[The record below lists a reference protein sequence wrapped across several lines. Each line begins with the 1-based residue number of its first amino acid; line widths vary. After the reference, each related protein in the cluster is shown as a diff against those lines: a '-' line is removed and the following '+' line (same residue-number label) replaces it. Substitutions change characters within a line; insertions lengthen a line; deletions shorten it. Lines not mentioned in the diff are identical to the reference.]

1 MWYALSILLLTTVCY
16 MVPLIVF
23 LPFHLSWLKKAGLF
37 LVIMSNLIWMLFVV
51 RNYGIF
57 LLLVTVSLYLSCID
71 RHRLRNIGLFLF
83 SYLLNVILNN
93 IENTLLWLVTG
104 IDISHMQAEP
114 LFYICF
120 IVASIA
126 ITYLMSKMLVFLWR
140 KYASH
145 INFSDVPKKTFIF
158 IAVNLVLTVVLYA
171 VNIIEGENI
180 GYSAGVVSFN
190 TLIFTA
196 YFCITTWMIIH
207 SIQMYKK
214 EAEMKA
220 RQNAFLAMQKY
231 TEQVENLYNNLRS
244 FRHDYINIL
253 TTMYGYIDSKDMDGL
268 EGYFHKH
275 ILPMKA
281 LLAPDNYQISR
292 LANLKLVELKGLVTA
307 KLIYAQE
314 MGIKV
319 TVEIDAPIERITGDV
334 IDLAR
339 ILGIFLDNAIEAAL
353 ETEQP
358 ELSFAGIKTEGEIA
372 FRISNHFID
381 RHLALS
387 NLDKPD
393 ISTKG
398 AGRGLGLYN
407 VSQMIARNKNMYLE
421 TLIEKENFVQLL
433 HVYDKAA

>member
-1 MWYALSILLLTTVCY
+1 MWYTLGILLLTSVLY
-16 MVPLIVF
+16 IVPLIVF
-23 LPFHLSWLKKAGLF
+23 LPFRLSWIKKTGLF
-37 LVIMSNLIWMLFVV
+37 LIIISNLILMTFVV

-57 LLLVTVSLYLSCID
+57 LLLVTVSFYLSCVD
-71 RHRLRNIGLFLF
+71 RHRLRNISLFLF

-93 IENTLLWLVTG
+93 IESTLLWLVTG
-104 IDISHMQAEP
+104 IDIPHMQAEP

-126 ITYLMSKMLVFLWR
+126 ITYLMSKLLVFLWH
-140 KYASH
+140 KYARH
-145 INFSDVPKKTFIF
+145 MNFSDVLKKILIF

-196 YFCITTWMIIH
+196 YFCITTWTIIH

-281 LLAPDNYQISR
+281 LLTPDNYQIGR
-292 LANLKLVELKGLVTA
+292 LSNLKLVELKGIVTA

-319 TVEIDAPIERITGDV
+319 TVEIDAP
-334 IDLAR
+334 
-339 ILGIFLDNAIEAAL
+339 
-353 ETEQP
+353 
-358 ELSFAGIKTEGEIA
+358 
-372 FRISNHFID
+372 
-381 RHLALS
+381 
-387 NLDKPD
+387 
-393 ISTKG
+393 
-398 AGRGLGLYN
+398 
-407 VSQMIARNKNMYLE
+407 
-421 TLIEKENFVQLL
+421 
-433 HVYDKAA
+433 

>member
-1 MWYALSILLLTTVCY
+1 MWYTLIIMLLTAVFY
-16 MVPLIVF
+16 MIPFIVF
-23 LPFHLSWLKKAGLF
+23 LPFRFSWFKKTGLF
-37 LVIMSNLIWMLFVV
+37 LVITANIALMTFVV

-57 LLLVTVSLYLSCID
+57 LLLVTVSFYLSCID
-71 RHRLRNIGLFLF
+71 RYRLRNISLFLF
-83 SYLLNVILNN
+83 SYLMNVILSN
-93 IENTLLWLVTG
+93 IESTLLWLVTG
-104 IDISHMQAEP
+104 IDIPHIQAEP
-114 LFYICF
+114 LIYICF
-120 IVASIA
+120 MVSSII
-126 ITYLMSKMLVFLWR
+126 ITYLISKLFVFLWH
-140 KYASH
+140 KYARH
-145 INFSDVPKKTFIF
+145 MNFSNIPKKTLLF
-158 IAVNLVLTVVLYA
+158 IAINLGLTVVLYA

-196 YFCITTWMIIH
+196 YFCITTWIIIY
-207 SIQMYKK
+207 SIQIYKK
-214 EAEMKA
+214 EAEMKE
-220 RQNAFLAMQKY
+220 RQNTFWAMQKY

-268 EGYFHKH
+268 EGYFHKQ

-281 LLAPDNYQISR
+281 LLTPDNYQIGR
-292 LANLKLVELKGLVTA
+292 LSNLKLVELKGLVTA

-319 TVEIDAPIERITGDV
+319 TVEVDAPIENIIGDV

-358 ELSFAGIKTEGEIA
+358 ELFFAGVKTEMEIA
-372 FRISNHFID
+372 FRISNSFID
-381 RHLALS
+381 RHLTLAKLR
-387 NLDKPD
+387 KPE

-398 AGRGLGLYN
+398 TGRGLGLYN
-407 VSQMIARNKNMYLE
+407 VTQMIARNKNMYLE
-421 TLIEKENFVQLL
+421 TLIENENFVQLL
-433 HVYDKAA
+433 HVYNKAA